1 LAAERRLPP
10 AAAGA
15 RPQPWS
21 RLVAAPLTV
30 ATLLLAALT
39 FRTLLADRIASPWI
53 MIDELVYSDLA
64 RSFARSGHLLIRGE
78 HTPAYS
84 ILYPILIAP
93 AWLARSMETTYVL
106 AKAINA
112 LLLTLAAIP
121 FYVWARRLVSP
132 AYAFLA
138 LCLFLLLPSLLY
150 AGTLMTENAFL
161 GAFMLAALALAL
173 ALERPTPARQALA
186 LGAIAVASTIRIGG
200 LVLVAVLVTAVLV
213 MALLERPAA
222 RERIA
227 RFWPTFAVLVLA
239 AGGYAAVNAA
249 RGAPL
254 SELFGAYRPAAEGG
268 YSVGDAAIW
277 VVRHFA
283 ELGLAVALL
292 PVSAFVIL
300 LGRAVSGAWRGAVRE
315 RAFLAV
321 TGASLLWFPVESGV
335 FASRFADR
343 IEERTMLYV
352 QPLLLLALVLWLARG
367 LPRPPRLTAFAF
379 VLPAALLFALPLPRL
394 LAHDALSDTFGLV
407 PLLALRGQTGMGAV
421 YAVVWGGVVLAALL
435 LVASFRHARVL
446 IPLAVAA
453 ALAVSAAVDLR
464 QIRNESLF
472 LKADERV
479 GKEVSWID
487 RILGPDGNAV
497 FLFTPQLDAQSLW
510 QTEFWNRSV
519 RRVIALGDD
528 EPGGLPRVP
537 VRLDRD
543 TGELAGAVGGSRY
556 VVAPRGFVVAGAP
569 VARQGFWRL
578 YRSSAPLRLT
588 SVLAGV
594 DPDGWMGSKAV
605 YTAFRGPGRAP
616 RYVEIHLSRHAWGGP
631 DVPGHVRV
639 DVRHIGASRP
649 AAIRVGV
656 LHSSAELR
664 FFVRAPARPFR
675 IRISIRPTFSPADFG
690 FGDQRQLGARPSFR
704 LLG

>member
-1 LAAERRLPP
+1 
-10 AAAGA
+10 
-15 RPQPWS
+15 
-21 RLVAAPLTV
+21 V

-39 FRTLLADRIASPWI
+39 FRTLIADRIASPWI

-64 RSFARSGHLLIRGE
+64 RSFARSGHLLIREE

-93 AWLARSMETTYVL
+93 AWLARSMETTYAL

-132 AYAFLA
+132 AYSFLA
-138 LCLFLLLPSLLY
+138 LCLFLVLPSQLY

-161 GAFMLAALALAL
+161 GTFMLAALALAL
-173 ALERPTPARQALA
+173 ALERPTPARQAFT

-200 LVLVAVLVTAVLV
+200 LVLVPVLVTAVLV
-213 MALLERPAA
+213 MALLKRPAA

-227 RFWPTFAVLVLA
+227 RFWPTFAVIVLA
-239 AGGYAAVNAA
+239 AVGYAVVNAV

-254 SELFGAYRPAAEGG
+254 SELFGAYRPAAESG
-268 YSVGDAAIW
+268 YSVSGAAIW

-283 ELGLAVALL
+283 ELGLSVALL
-292 PVSAFVIL
+292 PVSAFLIL
-300 LGRAVSGAWRGAVRE
+300 LGRAHLGTVRE

-367 LPRPPRLTAFAF
+367 LPRPRWLTALAF
-379 VLPAALLFALPLPRL
+379 VLPAALLFALPLERL

-421 YAVVWGGVVLAALL
+421 YAVLWGGVAVAAVLLAAP
-435 LVASFRHARVL
+435 FRHARVL
-446 IPLAVAA
+446 IPLAVAG

-464 QIRNESLF
+464 QIRKESLF

-479 GKEVSWID
+479 GKQVSWVD
-487 RILGPDGNAV
+487 RVLGPDGNAA
-497 FLFTPQLDAQSLW
+497 FLFTPHLDAQSLW

-537 VRLDRD
+537 LRLDRD
-543 TGELAGAVGGSRY
+543 TGELAGAVGGTEY
-556 VVAPRGFVVAGAP
+556 VIAPRGFVVAGAP

-578 YRSSAPLRLT
+578 YRSAAPLRLT
-588 SVLAGV
+588 SVLEGV
-594 DPDGWMGSKAV
+594 DPDGWMGSKSV
-605 YTAFRGPGRAP
+605 YTAYRGPGRAP
-616 RYVEIHLSRHAWGGP
+616 RYVEILLSRHAWGGP

-639 DVRHIGASRP
+639 DVRRVGASRP
-649 AAIRVGV
+649 AAVRVGV

-675 IRISIRPTFSPADFG
+675 VRISIRPTFSPADFG
-690 FGDQRQLGARPSFR
+690 FGDQRQLGARPGFR